1 MTDDNIA
8 PDDRVA
14 GALVVLYAQPLT
26 RIVALTTSHLHHTD
40 GTTTIDLAGHPL
52 DLAEPFASLA
62 RQLPHRRLG
71 GTVDQLPTPWL
82 FPARRADQHITTT
95 ALGDRLRRL
104 GIEPRTTRLAA
115 LTQLASEIPPA
126 ILANAI
132 GINARTATQWATTTG
147 GDWAAYA
154 AP

>member
-1 MTDDNIA
+1 MGSSHPATA
-8 PDDRVA
+8 
-14 GALVVLYAQPLT
+14 
-26 RIVALTTSHLHHTD
+26 TSTC
-40 GTTTIDLAGHPL
+40 
-52 DLAEPFASLA
+52 
-62 RQLPHRRLG
+62 R
-71 GTVDQLPTPWL
+71 
-82 FPARRADQHITTT
+82 RRA
-95 ALGDRLRRL
+95 ALLGRPQRSRDRRL